1 MLDTKQEHSNR
12 RLTMV
17 TDVAQLLILQV
28 ETTKNKAQSLSKVE
42 VWTFLVLQAFW
53 SLISFY

>member
-42 VWTFLVLQAFW
+42 V
-53 SLISFY
+53 